1 MITLLVTFIT
11 AHLGAFLGLL
21 TGGAGVLFGLFRHQ
35 QAKAATAKASAV
47 VAKAQASVANSNAAA
62 ALAGQQDAANASQAQ
77 QQAAAIPDANLDA
90 ELQQLGA
97 LRKD

>member
-1 MITLLVTFIT
+1 MTLIVSFLF
-11 AHLGAFLGLL
+11 AHLGAVLGLL
-21 TGGAGVLFGLFRHQ
+21 AGAGGVLFGAFRHQ

-47 VAKAQASVANSNAAA
+47 VAKVQASVATGNAVA
-62 ALAGQQDAANASQAQ
+62 ALAGQQAAANAAQAQ